1 MSIKGKTESI
11 SRLVGSI
18 LILISIVLEI
28 CLGFLILNNLLIS
41 LMLVLITAPP
51 FMLSILLKVE
61 QDFLVKNATKFLSL
75 LLLEIIV
82 LDILIFVFFS
92 SPLTIKFYLVSSS
105 ILLLIM
111 SWHTSLSLYKIKKFI
126 FFLCSFGYFISNTL
140 IWLNSIIFPY
150 LSITNLIFKL
160 IVLLGIFLIVIAEL
174 RMKRKGWLKYL

>member
-61 QDFLVKNATKFLSL
+61 QDFLVKNATKFSL
-75 LLLEIIV
+75 LLLSEIIV
-82 LDILIFVFFS
+82 LGFLIPVFFS
-92 SPLTIKFYLVSSS
+92 LSLAIKFYLISSS
-105 ILLLIM
+105 ILLLITC
-111 SWHTSLSLYKIKKFI
+111 WHTSLSLYKNIKII
-126 FFLCSFGYFISNTL
+126 FFLSSFGYFVINTL
-140 IWLNSIIFPY
+140 IFL
-150 LSITNLIFKL
+150 NLIFLLTSLYLAKIL
-160 IVLLGIFLIVIAEL
+160 DIKKIVKNIF
-174 RMKRKGWLKYL
+174 KPKSNS